1 MKVGFTRDR
10 WACTF
15 LMTEDD
21 VADMESIYDLP
32 DDLAQRVINAE
43 KEYLESQ
50 KALESYI
57 RENDCFVCAIDV
69 DTIVASCTE

>member
-1 MKVGFTRDR
+1 MKVGFTLDR

-15 LMTEDD
+15 LMTVDD
-21 VADMESIYDLP
+21 VYDMESIYDLP

-50 KALESYI
+50 KALAKYI
-57 RENDCFVCAIDV
+57 KENDCFVCTMDV
-69 DTIVASCTE
+69 DSIVASCAE